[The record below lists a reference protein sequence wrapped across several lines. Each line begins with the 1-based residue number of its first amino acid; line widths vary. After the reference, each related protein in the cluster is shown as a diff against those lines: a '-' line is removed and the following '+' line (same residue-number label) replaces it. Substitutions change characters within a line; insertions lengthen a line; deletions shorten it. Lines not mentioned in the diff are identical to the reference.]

1 MANKKIS
8 QLVGIGTSSTVS
20 GTFLLPVASGPHGGQ
35 YNTVKTTAL
44 ELARYIFTGDS
55 AGGGYPAPALSGQ
68 SNVYFNNPSWQDTT
82 AAANG
87 VDYAYL
93 MVKSDNGLLTTGS
106 GIGKPVGGDNLGN
119 HTATQTL
126 NLQDNIIENIGSL
139 VDFQD
144 GGNIGSSTSQISL
157 EHPTKIQF
165 DAPTI
170 QLGNSYD
177 SITVDGSFNVDGDT
191 VANSANFEGT
201 ITGESLEI
209 TNLFSATSANF
220 EGTITGNALEVE
232 GPASMKVNPLST
244 ANIDCSV
251 ANFHYKTVTADT
263 TPFKFMAGT
272 VTPGQTITVAVKNT
286 NAVTSFVRTS
296 FQSGDGSVK
305 VQWDDANFGLY
316 ENTSGCPGVTG
327 SRSNV
332 YTFISIGDQLFGSAV
347 TGLRTP

>member
-286 NAVTSFVRTS
+286 NAVTSFARTS
-296 FQSGDGSVK
+296 FQSGEGSVK

>member
-8 QLVGIGTSSTVS
+8 QLVGIGTGSTVS
-20 GTFLLPVASGPHGGQ
+20 GTFLLPVGAGSSTGP
-35 YNTVKTTAL
+35 YTTNKITTS
-44 ELARYIFTGDS
+44 ELASYIFTGDS
-55 AGGGYPAPALSGQ
+55 GGGGFPATNLSGQ
-68 SNVYFNNPSWQDTT
+68 KDVYFNNPNWQDTT
-82 AAANG
+82 SAADGTN
-87 VDYAYL
+87 YAYL
-93 MVKSDNGLLTTGS
+93 MVKAANGLLTTGS
-106 GIGKPVGGDNLGN
+106 GIARPVGGDNLGN
-119 HTATQTL
+119 HTATTTL
-126 NLQDNIIENIGSL
+126 NMQDENIGN
-139 VDFQD
+139 VGAEIGFED
-144 GGNIGSSTSQISL
+144 GGNIGSTVGGISIV
-157 EHPTKIQF
+157 HGTKLSLT
-165 DAPTI
+165 APEVELTALTEI
-170 QLGNSYD
+170 DIN
-177 SITVDGSFNVDGDT
+177 GSVN
-191 VANSANFEGT
+191 ARSANFEGT
-201 ITGESLEI
+201 ITGDALEI
-209 TNLFSATSANF
+209 D
-220 EGTITGNALEVE
+220 

-296 FQSGDGSVK
+296 FQSGEGSVK

>member
-232 GPASMKVNPLST
+232 GPASMKVNSLSNT
-244 ANIDCSV
+244 NIDCSV
-251 ANFHYKTVTADT
+251 ANFHYKTITADT
-263 TPFKFMAGT
+263 KPFNLT
-272 VTPGQTITVAVKNT
+272 NVTPGQTITVAVRNS
-286 NAVTSFVRTS
+286 NAVTNSVQTS
-296 FQSGDGSVK
+296 FQSGNGSNK
-305 VQWDDANFGLY
+305 VQWDETNFNLY
-316 ENTSGCPGVTG
+316 NATSGCPGVTG